1 MTLNSRII
9 PASLALLAIV
19 FTGGQTQTTTSGSS
33 LEIIPA
39 DEILN
44 ALEAAPAREGP
55 PPDVPNSIPHQQ
67 PSQNAPVAMQEEL
80 LALVSALPGVQI
92 EPTEFSLSGSL
103 GWRLEDSFAQGPDE
117 AFIPQSLE
125 YGHQH
130 RPSDG
135 SMHML
140 LPVESSIIA
149 LEKGWGIIHPI
160 SDSISGEN
168 SDYLMIF
175 GPRDEGELETIWIIA
190 QISYYQARGL
200 SMEPRSSTAVSP
212 ATWGRLK
219 DKLR

>member
-1 MTLNSRII
+1 MNSRILLVE
-9 PASLALLAIV
+9 LALIMSV
-19 FTGGQTQTTTSGSS
+19 FFDGRTQAAASS
-33 LEIIPA
+33 AALEIIPA

-92 EPTEFSLSGSL
+92 EPTGFSLSGSL
-103 GWRLEDSFAQGPDE
+103 GWRLEESFAQGPDE
-117 AFIPQSLE
+117 AFIPESLE

-135 SMHML
+135 SMHLL
-140 LPVESSIIA
+140 LPLDFSSIA
-149 LEKGWGIIHPI
+149 LEKGWGVIHPI

-200 SMEPRSSTAVSP
+200 SMEPGSSTAVTP
-212 ATWGRLK
+212 ATWARVK
-219 DKLR
+219 DKSR